1 MKYVA
6 PIMNYSIM
14 PVIRSGEG
22 CYVYD
27 TEGKRYLD
35 INCGQFSAIFGHVA
49 QPVKEVLMH
58 SEHSLIHLNT
68 NLISE
73 DFLVACEELHKR
85 MPGMN
90 SRIAFF
96 STGGE
101 ANECALRYAK
111 HLSGNK
117 PGVISFT
124 EGYHGLTHGTE
135 GYSISRQW
143 VKPPLAHSFTV
154 TAPPVTTENGF
165 DYEPYI
171 EQFRKMAMEN
181 KDVVAAALF
190 EPIVSVGGLFYPQKE
205 YWKEIR
211 RICDETG
218 IFLIFDECQSG
229 FARTGNWFYYHELE
243 CVPDMLVCAKA
254 MGLGFPVSMLAFN
267 GNKFFDDFKMHHFSS
282 HQNEPFSAQ
291 LVLQGIKTID
301 TEQLLP
307 KIKQKGSYL
316 VRQLQSLAEQFDILE
331 HPRGR
336 GLLCGISL
344 KRYQLSKSEL
354 QRREEKIGQIAMKHG
369 LLLQFSS
376 GGVAIRILPAYTIT
390 IDEIDDFIR
399 RMENTFIEFQK
410 GE

>member
-6 PIMNYSIM
+6 PIMDYSVM

-27 TEGKRYLD
+27 TDGKQYLD
-35 INCGQFSAIFGHVA
+35 INCGQFSAVFGHA
-49 QPVKEVLMH
+49 SQPVREVLTH
-58 SEHSLIHLNT
+58 SGDSLVHLNT

-73 DFLVACEELHKR
+73 DFLLACEELHKR

-135 GYSISRQW
+135 GYSIARQW

-154 TAPPVTTENGF
+154 AAPPVTSNAEF
-165 DYEPYI
+165 DYGPYI
-171 EQFRKMAMEN
+171 EQFQKVAVEN

-218 IFLIFDECQSG
+218 IFLIFDECQTG
-229 FARTGNWFYYHELE
+229 FARTGNWFYFQELE

-267 GNKFFDDFKMHHFSS
+267 GNRFWDDFKMHHFSS

-291 LVLQGIKTID
+291 LVLQGIRTIE
-301 TEQLLP
+301 TEGLLP
-307 KIKQKGSYL
+307 QIREKGAYL
-316 VRQLQSLAEQFDILE
+316 VRRLQSLVERFDVLE

-344 KRYQLSKSEL
+344 KRYQLSKPEL
-354 QRREEKIGQIAMKHG
+354 TLREQKIIQLALENG

-376 GGVAIRILPAYTIT
+376 YGAAIRILPAYTIT
-390 IDEIDDFIR
+390 TDEIDDFIQ
-399 RMENTFIEFQK
+399 RMEKTFAKLQE
-410 GE
+410 GA